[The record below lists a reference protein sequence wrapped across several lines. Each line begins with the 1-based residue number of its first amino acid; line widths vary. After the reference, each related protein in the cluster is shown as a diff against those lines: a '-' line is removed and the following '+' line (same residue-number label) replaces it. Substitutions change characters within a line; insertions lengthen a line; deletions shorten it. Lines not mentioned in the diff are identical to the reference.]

1 MMPPRYLVLFG
12 FLAVAGCSVTTP
24 YEVLA
29 EPFPTHLGTIEARQA
44 QIRRAATGLGWTITE
59 DDPGHMLANKG
70 NITVLVEYDPTGFSL
85 HETNPP
91 YNTDE
96 ITKWNDAAEAL
107 EKNILAQSKA

>member
-1 MMPPRYLVLFG
+1 MPPRILVLLG
-12 FLAVAGCSVTTP
+12 LLVIAGCTVTTP

-29 EPFPTHLGTIEARQA
+29 EPFATNIGTIEARQA

-70 NITVLVEYDPTGFSL
+70 EISVLVEYDPTGFSV

-91 YNTDE
+91 ANTDE
-96 ITKWNDAAEAL
+96 IERWNQAAQAL
-107 EKNILAQSKA
+107 EKNILAQSRA